1 MPFVA
6 TWMNLE
12 IIKLSEL
19 NQIDKNKCHMMSL
32 NMWTLKTDT
41 NELSCK
47 IELEPDVENKFMA
60 IKGNN
65 KREERQI
72 KSLGLTFTHYLK

>member
-1 MPFVA
+1 
-6 TWMNLE
+6 
-12 IIKLSEL
+12 
-19 NQIDKNKCHMMSL
+19 MMSL

-72 KSLGLTFTHYLK
+72 RSLGLTFTHYLK

>member
-1 MPFVA
+1 
-6 TWMNLE
+6 
-12 IIKLSEL
+12 
-19 NQIDKNKCHMMSL
+19 MMSL

-41 NELSCK
+41 NELSYK
-47 IELEPDVENKFMA
+47 IELEPDIENKFMA

-72 KSLGLTFTHYLK
+72 RSLGLTFTHYLK